1 MTVLTMM
8 MTIITQRFAGFIS
21 RDLLLDYYRR
31 ICDNVGDIQYRL
43 HCLLPSQDDLLD
55 TRDVLDAILLILVSF
70 IGCILDLIEGTI
82 KDFMIVVVFIV
93 LLLMLF

>member
-1 MTVLTMM
+1 M
-8 MTIITQRFAGFIS
+8 
-21 RDLLLDYYRR
+21 
-31 ICDNVGDIQYRL
+31 
-43 HCLLPSQDDLLD
+43 
-55 TRDVLDAILLILVSF
+55 LDAILLILVSF